1 MELDMKKV
9 FKHITVLGGFVAIAA
24 LALMASPDASA
35 FSIYEGLYAAH
46 GSGQPTELFG
56 VDGIFS
62 TITNILL
69 FVVGALSVVM
79 LIVGGLRYVISGGN
93 NASVTAAKNT
103 VLYAIVGLVIAFL
116 AYAIINFLLSSLS
129 GSGAGYTNV

>member
-1 MELDMKKV
+1 MKIT
-9 FKHITVLGGFVAIAA
+9 KHIPLLMSIAA
-24 LALMASPDASA
+24 VATLSLAISPEVSA
-35 FSIYEGLYAAH
+35 FSIYEGLHAAH

-56 VDGIFS
+56 MDGIFS

-69 FVVGALSVVM
+69 FVVGALAVVM

-116 AYAIINFLLSSLS
+116 AYAVINFLLSSLS
-129 GSGAGYTNV
+129 GGGAGYTNV